1 MTTVT
6 SGLRS
11 IKGRI
16 RRLIDGPREPRPQ
29 LLTIPVD
36 RCRHYNG
43 YKYGSSA
50 FNPYE
55 NYIVGMHQGIDRA
68 VLRDRF
74 EDFLVH
80 FRPRDLGE
88 LLQVP
93 LSRKV
98 PMWVFPWDAGAPI
111 CPNGGWL
118 ETAVSVEDIITHF
131 SEQGIQRSKIAGEY
145 FWLERALDTIATMGY
160 QPEEFSYIDILELR
174 DGNESVYIVKD
185 GNHRLSSLVAF
196 GHTHVVVS
204 RDANETV
211 DLTRCA
217 RWPHVVSGLYTVAD
231 ARALFRAYF
240 TGVAGFPRAV
250 VPAAILNQ

>member
-16 RRLIDGPREPRPQ
+16 RRLIDGPREPRLQ
-29 LLTIPVD
+29 LMSIPID

-43 YKYGSSA
+43 YKYASSA

-55 NYIVGMHQGIDRA
+55 NYIVGMQQGVDRA
-68 VLRDRF
+68 VLRARF

-80 FRPRDLGE
+80 FRP
-88 LLQVP
+88 
-93 LSRKV
+93 LSRAV
-98 PMWVFPWDAGAPI
+98 PMWVYPWDARAPI
-111 CPNGGWL
+111 RPNGGWL
-118 ETAVSVEDIITHF
+118 ETAASVEDIITHF

-145 FWLERALDTIATMGY
+145 FWLERAFDTIATGGY
-160 QPEEFSYIDILELR
+160 RPEQFSYIDVLELR

-211 DLTRCA
+211 DLAGCA

-231 ARALFRAYF
+231 ARALVRGYF
-240 TGVAGFPRAV
+240 TGVAGFPRAAM
-250 VPAAILNQ
+250 PAAILDE

>member
-11 IKGRI
+11 IKSRI
-16 RRLIDGPREPRPQ
+16 RGLVDRPRRPRPQ
-29 LLTIPVD
+29 LLTIPIE

-68 VLRDRF
+68 VLRARF
-74 EDFLVH
+74 EDFLRY

-93 LSRKV
+93 LSQPV
-98 PMWVFPWDAGAPI
+98 PMWVYPWDAWAPI
-111 CPNGGWL
+111 RPNGGWL
-118 ETAVSVEDIITHF
+118 DTATSVEDIITHF
-131 SEQGIQRSKIAGEY
+131 SAEGIQRSKIDGEY
-145 FWLERALDTIATMGY
+145 FWLERALATIATIGY
-160 QPEEFSYIDILELR
+160 QPEQFSFIDVLELR
-174 DGNESVYIVKD
+174 DGGESVYIVKD

-211 DLTRCA
+211 DVEQCT
-217 RWPHVVSGLYTVAD
+217 RWPHVSSGLYSPAD
-231 ARALFRAYF
+231 ARALVRAYF
-240 TGVAGFPRAV
+240 NGVGDFPRALT
-250 VPAAILNQ
+250 PATILEA